1 MKFKFNKKMV
11 STIVILIFGVAIT
24 VAVLPAKNIALENKT
39 SSEIATEAVS
49 ATEMILDTENTE
61 TGNVDKNSSDSSKD
75 KATVVDDKDKSGDTK
90 SSSEMTDNN
99 DSRDPYETDIMKNDE
114 SEDTS
119 DDVNKTGDKV
129 DKKSETNNSG
139 DSGSGTGDSDNDNS
153 GTSDNNEQKS
163 DNGVIELP
171 IIPILWSGSSRRTY
185 PSDRPKPAK
194 PRCCR

>member
-1 MKFKFNKKMV
+1 MKFNFNKKMV

-24 VAVLPAKNIALENKT
+24 VAALSAKNIALENKT

-90 SSSEMTDNN
+90 NSNKSSTTTKETGKSLKDTKSSSEN
-99 DSRDPYETDIMKNDE
+99 
-114 SEDTS
+114 TS
-119 DDVNKTGDKV
+119 DDVNKTGDKI
-129 DKKSETNNSG
+129 DKKSEINNSG
-139 DSGSGTGDSDNDNS
+139 MNN
-153 GTSDNNEQKS
+153 NNEPKS

-171 IIPILWSGSSRRTY
+171 IIPI
-185 PSDRPKPAK
+185 D
-194 PRCCR
+194 

>member
-1 MKFKFNKKMV
+1 MKFNFNKKMV

-24 VAVLPAKNIALENKT
+24 AAALSAKNIALENKT

-90 SSSEMTDNN
+90 NSNKSSTTTKETGKSLKDTKSSSEN
-99 DSRDPYETDIMKNDE
+99 
-114 SEDTS
+114 TS
-119 DDVNKTGDKV
+119 DDVNKTGDKI
-129 DKKSETNNSG
+129 DKKSEINNSG
-139 DSGSGTGDSDNDNS
+139 MNN
-153 GTSDNNEQKS
+153 NNEPKS

-171 IIPILWSGSSRRTY
+171 IIPI
-185 PSDRPKPAK
+185 D
-194 PRCCR
+194 

>member
-90 SSSEMTDNN
+90 SSSENSSENTGNN
-99 DSRDPYETDIMKNDE
+99 DSRDSYETDIMKNDE
-114 SEDTS
+114 SENTS
-119 DDVNKTGDKV
+119 DDVNKTGDKI
-129 DKKSETNNSG
+129 DKKSEINNSG
-139 DSGSGTGDSDNDNS
+139 MNN
-153 GTSDNNEQKS
+153 NNEPKS

-171 IIPILWSGSSRRTY
+171 IIPI
-185 PSDRPKPAK
+185 D
-194 PRCCR
+194 

>member
-1 MKFKFNKKMV
+1 MKFNFNKKMV

-24 VAVLPAKNIALENKT
+24 VAALPAKNIALENKT

-90 SSSEMTDNN
+90 NSDESSTTTKETGKSLKDTMSSSEN
-99 DSRDPYETDIMKNDE
+99 
-114 SEDTS
+114 TS
-119 DDVNKTGDKV
+119 DDVNKTGDKI
-129 DKKSETNNSG
+129 DKKSEINNSEM
-139 DSGSGTGDSDNDNS
+139 NN
-153 GTSDNNEQKS
+153 NNEPKS

-171 IIPILWSGSSRRTY
+171 IIPI
-185 PSDRPKPAK
+185 D
-194 PRCCR
+194 

>member
-1 MKFKFNKKMV
+1 MKFNFNKKMV

-24 VAVLPAKNIALENKT
+24 VAALSAKNIALENKT

-90 SSSEMTDNN
+90 NSDESSTTTKETGKSLKDTKSSSEN
-99 DSRDPYETDIMKNDE
+99 
-114 SEDTS
+114 TS
-119 DDVNKTGDKV
+119 DDENKTGDKI
-129 DKKSETNNSG
+129 DKKSEMNNSEM
-139 DSGSGTGDSDNDNS
+139 NN
-153 GTSDNNEQKS
+153 NNEPKS

-171 IIPILWSGSSRRTY
+171 IIPI
-185 PSDRPKPAK
+185 D
-194 PRCCR
+194 

>member
-1 MKFKFNKKMV
+1 MKFNFNKKMV

-24 VAVLPAKNIALENKT
+24 VAALSAKNIELENKT

-90 SSSEMTDNN
+90 NSDESSTTTKETGKSLKDTKSSSEN
-99 DSRDPYETDIMKNDE
+99 
-114 SEDTS
+114 TS
-119 DDVNKTGDKV
+119 DDENKTGDKI
-129 DKKSETNNSG
+129 DKKSEINNSEM
-139 DSGSGTGDSDNDNS
+139 NN
-153 GTSDNNEQKS
+153 NNEPKS

-171 IIPILWSGSSRRTY
+171 IIPI
-185 PSDRPKPAK
+185 D
-194 PRCCR
+194 

>member
-24 VAVLPAKNIALENKT
+24 VAALSAKNIALENKT

-61 TGNVDKNSSDSSKD
+61 TGNVDKDSSDSSKD

-90 SSSEMTDNN
+90 SSSENTDNN
-99 DSRDPYETDIMKNDE
+99 DSRDSYETDIMKNDE
-114 SEDTS
+114 SENTS
-119 DDVNKTGDKV
+119 DDVNKTGDKI
-129 DKKSETNNSG
+129 DKKSEINNSG
-139 DSGSGTGDSDNDNS
+139 DSGSGTDDSDNDNS
-153 GTSDNNEQKS
+153 GMNNNNEPKS

-171 IIPILWSGSSRRTY
+171 IIPV
-185 PSDRPKPAK
+185 D
-194 PRCCR
+194 

>member
-1 MKFKFNKKMV
+1 MKFNFNKKMV

-24 VAVLPAKNIALENKT
+24 VAALSAKNIALENKT

-90 SSSEMTDNN
+90 NSDESSTTTKETGKSLKDTKSSSEN
-99 DSRDPYETDIMKNDE
+99 
-114 SEDTS
+114 TS
-119 DDVNKTGDKV
+119 DDVNKTGDKI
-129 DKKSETNNSG
+129 DKKSEINNSEM
-139 DSGSGTGDSDNDNS
+139 NN
-153 GTSDNNEQKS
+153 NNEPKS

-171 IIPILWSGSSRRTY
+171 IIPI
-185 PSDRPKPAK
+185 D
-194 PRCCR
+194 

>member
-1 MKFKFNKKMV
+1 MKYNFNKKMV

-24 VAVLPAKNIALENKT
+24 VAALSAKNIALENKT

-90 SSSEMTDNN
+90 NSDESSTTTKETGKSLKDTKSSSEN
-99 DSRDPYETDIMKNDE
+99 
-114 SEDTS
+114 TS
-119 DDVNKTGDKV
+119 DDVNKTGDKI
-129 DKKSETNNSG
+129 DKKSEINNSG
-139 DSGSGTGDSDNDNS
+139 MNN
-153 GTSDNNEQKS
+153 NNEPKS

-171 IIPILWSGSSRRTY
+171 IIPI
-185 PSDRPKPAK
+185 D
-194 PRCCR
+194 

>member
-75 KATVVDDKDKSGDTK
+75 KATVVDDKTNLVIQRAHQKT
-90 SSSEMTDNN
+90 
-99 DSRDPYETDIMKNDE
+99 PVIM
-114 SEDTS
+114 
-119 DDVNKTGDKV
+119 
-129 DKKSETNNSG
+129 
-139 DSGSGTGDSDNDNS
+139 
-153 GTSDNNEQKS
+153 
-163 DNGVIELP
+163 
-171 IIPILWSGSSRRTY
+171 IPGIHMRLI
-185 PSDRPKPAK
+185 
-194 PRCCR
+194 